1 MPRDTQEHVSKGA
14 SIHSLIYNALGLNIV
29 HPITSE
35 PICVVTQN
43 NELLTLVPAG
53 MTMPTDIIEIDNLAV
68 AKNGQQII
76 EIPICISNENKLL
89 TNLVITSE
97 NPDGFSMDSPVKLVL
112 ELTAD
117 KLLTV
122 RAEVEKQICWINAI
136 NPFANKELTTQ
147 ERIALKAEKDAYSKA
162 VENHG
167 ILPKKSLMELAKAYE
182 EAKRISTQQKLM
194 KTVMSFIQS
203 L

>member
-1 MPRDTQEHVSKGA
+1 MNPYVQASLKKWLPNSKLLLPCDTQEHVSKGA

-29 HPITSE
+29 QPITSE

-68 AKNGQQII
+68 ARNGQQII

-97 NPDGFSMDSPVKLVL
+97 NPDGFSMDSPVKLIL

-122 RAEVEKQICWINAI
+122 RAEVESR
-136 NPFANKELTTQ
+136 F
-147 ERIALKAEKDAYSKA
+147 
-162 VENHG
+162 VG
-167 ILPKKSLMELAKAYE
+167 
-182 EAKRISTQQKLM
+182 
-194 KTVMSFIQS
+194 
-203 L
+203 